1 MARRVTIVGAGVMGL
16 SIAHE
21 LAVGRGGKGD
31 GGEIDDHEIDAH
43 EIDVTV
49 VAERDGVE
57 SVSGVAAAIWFPY
70 HSGES
75 PSLPYWLA
83 RARERFE
90 ALAVDEPR
98 AGVDLREGT
107 VVEREAGADRWWTV
121 AVTQWREAA
130 PEELPAGAVAGVRAL
145 VPVITTHYYL
155 TWLRRRC
162 ADLGVKFV
170 EGTVTSIDEVARET
184 GADTVVV
191 AAGIGSG
198 PLLGDDSMFPVR
210 GQIVRL
216 ANPGIDTGAHLTDWI
231 TDDDHPDGVTY
242 VVPRRDDIV
251 CGGVFEVE
259 SWDTEISPDTE
270 AAILRRVTS
279 LVPELAG
286 LPIVSRAAGLRP
298 ARKTLRLEH
307 VPGYAVPVIACY
319 GHGGAGV
326 TLSWGCA
333 EAVAELVREV

>member
-1 MARRVTIVGAGVMGL
+1 MTHRVTIVGAGVMGL

-21 LAVGRGGKGD
+21 LAVAGD
-31 GGEIDDHEIDAH
+31 GDREGAVE
-43 EIDVTV
+43 VTV
-49 VAERDGVE
+49 VAERDAVE
-57 SVSGVAAAIWFPY
+57 SVSGVSAAIWFPY

-75 PSLPYWLA
+75 PSLAHWLT

-90 ALAVDEPR
+90 ALAAEEPA

-107 VVEREAGADRWWTV
+107 VVEREAGADRWWTASV
-121 AVTQWREAA
+121 AQWREAA
-130 PEELPAGAVAGVRAL
+130 AEELPAGAVAGVRAV
-145 VPVITTHYYL
+145 VPVISTSHYL

-162 ADLGVKFV
+162 LDLGVKFV
-170 EGTVTSIDEVARET
+170 EGTVDSVDEVARET
-184 GADTVVV
+184 SADAVVV

-216 ANPGIDTGAHLTDWI
+216 ANPGTGLTGWI
-231 TDDDHPDGVTY
+231 TDDDHPGGVTY
-242 VVPRRDDIV
+242 VVPRREDIV

-259 SWDTEISPDTE
+259 SWDTEVSAETE
-270 AAILRRVTS
+270 AAILRRATS

-307 VPGYAVPVIACY
+307 VAGYAVPVVACY

-333 EAVAELVREV
+333 EAVAELVRGDRLG